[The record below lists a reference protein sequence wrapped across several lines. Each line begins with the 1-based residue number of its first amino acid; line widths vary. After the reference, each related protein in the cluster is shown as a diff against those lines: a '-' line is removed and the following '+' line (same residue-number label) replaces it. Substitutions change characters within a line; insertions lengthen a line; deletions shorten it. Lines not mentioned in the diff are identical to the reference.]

1 MSSGRDGGQ
10 SRMNST
16 PANLG
21 PRVGARAI
29 DMLLLTALEV
39 AVGQLTGYGFDWLI
53 GGSLFV
59 LLYFVVS
66 DAVFGATVG
75 KRVLG
80 LQVRAVDGAKVP
92 WPAAFKRELFMLVG
106 SIPAAGPLLALG
118 VWIWFG
124 VRITRSAERV
134 GPHDAWAQSRVTRAA
149 AAR

>member
-1 MSSGRDGGQ
+1 
-10 SRMNST
+10 MNSI
-16 PANLG
+16 PANFG

-29 DMLLLTALEV
+29 DMLLLTAVEV
-39 AVGQLTGYGFDWLI
+39 GVGQVTGYGFDWLI
-53 GGSLFV
+53 GGSAFV

-80 LQVRAVDGAKVP
+80 LQVRSADGAKLP
-92 WPAAFKRELFMLVG
+92 WSSAFKRELFILIG
-106 SIPAAGPLLALG
+106 SIPAAGPFIALG

-124 VRITRSAERV
+124 VRINKSAERV
-134 GPHDAWAQSRVTRAA
+134 GPHDAWAHSRVTKVA